1 MQNPNDGASD
11 KAQAAQGVD
20 LTDEHATEQSAQA
33 DGEPVDDRS
42 GSDAAL
48 QRLETQLRDCE
59 EDKLRL
65 AAEMDNL
72 RRRTAREVESAHK
85 FALEKFMNDLL
96 AVVDSLEKGLE
107 ACENGDGALESIVEG
122 TRLTHRQLHQV
133 LEKHGLEA
141 LDPAGERFDPE
152 QHEALTLVPSEEHE
166 PNTVQQV
173 IRKGY
178 RLNGRLVRPAQVI
191 VTRKP

>member
-1 MQNPNDGASD
+1 MENQEQAS
-11 KAQAAQGVD
+11 QPENQEEHLD
-20 LTDEHATEQSAQA
+20 LTDDQAAESAEDATE
-33 DGEPVDDRS
+33 DTP
-42 GSDAAL
+42 AL
-48 QRLETQLRDCE
+48 AEQLARCE

-72 RRRTAREVESAHK
+72 RRRTARDVENAHK
-85 FALEKFMNDLL
+85 YALEKFMNDLL

-107 ACENGDGALESIVEG
+107 ALESGDNVLEQIREG
-122 TRLTHRQLHQV
+122 TELTHRQLHQV
-133 LEKHGLEA
+133 LSKYGLEE
-141 LDPAGERFDPE
+141 LDPMGEKFDPE
-152 QHEALTLVPSEEHE
+152 HHEAMTMIPSEEHE

>member
-1 MQNPNDGASD
+1 MEKPQNPNQQEPAEEHL
-11 KAQAAQGVD
+11 D
-20 LTDEHATEQSAQA
+20 LTDEQAGETEMNEGQEQPA
-33 DGEPVDDRS
+33 E
-42 GSDAAL
+42 
-48 QRLETQLRDCE
+48 ETQWAEKLARCE

-72 RRRTAREVESAHK
+72 RRRTARDVENAHK
-85 FALEKFMNDLL
+85 YALEKFMNDLL

-107 ACENGDGALESIVEG
+107 ALESGDNVLEQIREG
-122 TRLTHRQLHQV
+122 TELTHRQLHQV
-133 LEKHGLEA
+133 LSKYGLEE
-141 LDPAGERFDPE
+141 LDPMGEKFDPE
-152 QHEALTLVPSEEHE
+152 HHEAMTMIPSEEHE

>member
-1 MQNPNDGASD
+1 MENEKERPVQEES
-11 KAQAAQGVD
+11 QESLD
-20 LTDEHATEQSAQA
+20 LTDEQAAEEPAAEEKADDLAEQLA
-33 DGEPVDDRS
+33 R
-42 GSDAAL
+42 
-48 QRLETQLRDCE
+48 CE

-85 FALEKFMNDLL
+85 FALEKFMGDLL
-96 AVVDSLEKGLE
+96 AVMDSLEKGLE
-107 ACENGDGALESIVEG
+107 ACAGAEGSLEQIREG
-122 TRLTHRQLHQV
+122 TELTHRQLHQV
-133 LEKHGLEA
+133 LAKYGLEE
-141 LDPAGERFDPE
+141 LDPAGEKFDPE
-152 QHEALTLVPSEEHE
+152 HHEALTMVPSEEHE

-173 IRKGY
+173 VRKGY